1 MSLVK
6 FCILTAMLRELING
20 SMKKLIFAL
29 LITTTLAS
37 CNGMGGDT
45 SNFPKADDDKR
56 LERHGKITGE
66 GGVDIFGSGKGD
78 DDSKG
83 NGIGVNSFLWRATI
97 DTISFMPIAQADPFG
112 GVITTDWYEDPAA
125 EGERLK
131 INALILDDRLRADGI
146 RVSVFKQKQDETKQ
160 WRDTTVD
167 ASVSRKIEDQIL
179 ARAREL
185 RIKQTG
191 K

>member
-1 MSLVK
+1 
-6 FCILTAMLRELING
+6 
-20 SMKKLIFAL
+20 MKKFIFAVL
-29 LITTTLAS
+29 VTTSLTTLSA
-37 CNGMGGDT
+37 CTGMGGDT
-45 SNFPKADDDKR
+45 SSFPKSAEDKR
-56 LERHGKITGE
+56 LERRGKITGE
-66 GGVDIFGSGKGD
+66 GGVDIFGGGAKDEKSN
-78 DDSKG
+78 

-125 EGERLK
+125 KGERLK

-146 RVSVFKQKQDETKQ
+146 RVSVFKQKEDAAKQ